1 MDTFVEKLNNNPI
14 FQLSLSSKELFHSN
28 FLAWLAEDKNTR
40 TIFNQIMK
48 IWMQDENWEFDDSK
62 MMVKREYYHFD
73 FCICK
78 KVRNYH
84 TDKDKEQ
91 ETQAEEYIPGP
102 IIFVLENKFK
112 SLPYKE
118 QLEKYHQKV
127 LSLNVQGLKDQ
138 EKAKIFLRNEG
149 KQKSE
154 EKESL
159 TLKRNWTKENIK
171 LINSQNTETKY
182 VLLTLVDNILDNI
195 DKATSSNSSFTTTST
210 FKSGNIE
217 ITNTANWQI
226 KNYSKYSDLLDDL
239 NKKPEIWKDNTQ
251 KDFYQELIKK
261 YCEFI
266 SLFSEHI
273 TTCLSKMDKN
283 EEWNSINP
291 NTCWSILT
299 NQQDFNKI
307 RCSDIWQKSVMY
319 KCAKYLSSK
328 ISSDFV
334 IDYNSDDKH
343 IWEDRNETSE
353 GKQKLFIGIGFFHGE
368 AFLEFKYRM
377 NDNCIFTLQ
386 QQGNN
391 TLCVGVVVKGINKI
405 EKKNGWNNEV
415 IKKIGEYFPDF
426 IEYKDKKFYAYQ
438 GRYCSFFYYHLAEE
452 EVGNSSIEIK
462 QKGEKRLSVTIT
474 IDKMIA
480 IMKETIMSKNIGK

>member
-28 FLAWLAEDKNTR
+28 FLTWLAEDKNMR
-40 TIFNQIMK
+40 TIFNRIMK
-48 IWMQDENWEFDDSK
+48 FWMKDDKWEFDDNQ
-62 MMVKREYYHFD
+62 MMVKREYNHFD

-84 TDKDKEQ
+84 TNKEQ

-127 LSLNVQGLKDQ
+127 LSLNVQGLKDL

-149 KQKSE
+149 KQEPE

-159 TLKRNWTKENIK
+159 TLKRNWTTKNVK

-195 DKATSSNSSFTTTST
+195 NKATSSNSSFTTTST
-210 FKSGNIE
+210 IKSGNIE
-217 ITNTANWQI
+217 FTNTADWQI
-226 KNYSKYSDLLDDL
+226 INYSQYSDLLNDL
-239 NKKPEIWKDNTQ
+239 NNNAELWKDNTQ
-251 KDFYQELIKK
+251 KDFYHELIKK

-266 SLFSEHI
+266 SRFSKHI

-283 EEWNSINP
+283 KEKNSIDP

-328 ISSDFV
+328 INSDFV

-343 IWEDRNETSE
+343 IWEDRNETPE

-368 AFLEFKYRM
+368 AFLEFKCRM